1 MVAHYRPEPA
11 RLCYSKTWPASAIVT
26 GRQPRGSQ
34 DPILPFPFANLEWPS
49 GTRKAAN
56 TVRAIDPRYLKR
68 WVTVVIDGKTI
79 RLAAIEAV
87 GTPYEKV
94 LIGTVGGGR

>member
-1 MVAHYRPEPA
+1 M
-11 RLCYSKTWPASAIVT
+11 
-26 GRQPRGSQ
+26 
-34 DPILPFPFANLEWPS
+34 
-49 GTRKAAN
+49 
-56 TVRAIDPRYLKR
+56 RAIDPRYLKR